1 MSNSRKLTY
10 YSVDEPAADL
20 SDKNDAHEWVEP
32 APASMSAPISQ
43 KSGRWGRW
51 LAIGFIVALT
61 AALIEAILLVLER
74 LQQNVFLGSLWALN
88 FGVIAFAFIGFI
100 VREVWLLQR
109 LKRRWKRQ
117 TTEFEPEHQLELLQH
132 PDLQH
137 RWQQI
142 KQPYWSAD
150 EARERFEVDI
160 LSRVDQ
166 QATRIVSRWAAE
178 AAAMVAVSPFALLDM
193 LIVMWRNQRMISR
206 IAGLYGVKL
215 GYWAR
220 VRLWRQMFAN
230 IAYAGLSEVA
240 ADLGA
245 QWVSAELLT
254 RLSTRAGQ
262 GLGAGLLTA
271 RLGYQVISLCR
282 PMPFEKVK
290 KPGYLKLQKDLLSQ
304 LKNIL
309 PSVYKTR
316 QAKAKAAAEQQV
328 EN

>member
-1 MSNSRKLTY
+1 M
-10 YSVDEPAADL
+10 DEPAVEV
-20 SDKNDAHEWVEP
+20 SDNKEASEVPGHETD
-32 APASMSAPISQ
+32 SSQ
-43 KSGRWGRW
+43 RTARVKSGRWGKW
-51 LAIGFIVALT
+51 LVLGLVFALSAAVIESVLIVA
-61 AALIEAILLVLER
+61 ER
-74 LQQNVFLGSLWALN
+74 FQQNIFLGSLWALG
-88 FGVIAFAFIGFI
+88 FGIIALAFLSFM
-100 VREVWLLQR
+100 VREIWLLQK
-109 LKRRWKRQ
+109 LKRRWKKQ
-117 TTEFEPEHQLELLQH
+117 AGEPKPEQQLKLLQH
-132 PDLQH
+132 PDLEH

-150 EARERFEVDI
+150 EERERFEVDV

-166 QATRIVSRWAAE
+166 QATRVISRWSAE

-193 LIVMWRNQRMISR
+193 LILVWRNQRMISR
-206 IAGLYGVKL
+206 IAELYGVKL

-220 VRLWRQMFAN
+220 VRLWRQVFAN
-230 IAYAGLSEVA
+230 IVYAGLSEVA
-240 ADLGA
+240 VDLGA

-271 RLGYQVISLCR
+271 RLGYQVIELCR

-304 LKNIL
+304 LKNVL
-309 PSVYKTR
+309 PFVYKSR
-316 QAKAKAAAEQQV
+316 QAKAKAATEQEV

>member
-1 MSNSRKLTY
+1 VSDSRKLTY
-10 YSVDEPAADL
+10 YSVEEPA
-20 SDKNDAHEWVEP
+20 VEVSEGSNVP
-32 APASMSAPISQ
+32 EALKPEPTAGTVERKPR
-43 KSGRWGRW
+43 RWGKW
-51 LAIGFIVALT
+51 LAVGVVFALS
-61 AALIEAILLVLER
+61 AALIEAVLMVLER
-74 LQQNVFLGSLWALN
+74 LQQNIFLGSLWAVG
-88 FGVIAFAFIGFI
+88 FGVIALAFLSFI
-100 VREVWLLQR
+100 VREVWLLQL
-109 LKRRWKRQ
+109 LKRRWKKQ
-117 TTEFEPEHQLELLQH
+117 SVEPEPEQQLQLLQH
-132 PDLQH
+132 PDLEH

-150 EARERFEVDI
+150 EERERFEVDI

-166 QATRIVSRWAAE
+166 QATRVISRWSAE

-206 IAGLYGVKL
+206 IAELYGVKL

-220 VRLWRQMFAN
+220 IRLWRQVFVN

-240 ADLGA
+240 VDLGA

-271 RLGYQVISLCR
+271 RLGYQVIELCR
-282 PMPFEKVK
+282 PMPFVQVK

-304 LKNIL
+304 LKSVL
-309 PSVYKTR
+309 PFVYKSR
-316 QAKAKAAAEQQV
+316 QAKAKASSEHEV

>member
-1 MSNSRKLTY
+1 MSDSRKLTY
-10 YSVDEPAADL
+10 YSVEEPAIEVSEKGSVPDIP
-20 SDKNDAHEWVEP
+20 EP
-32 APASMSAPISQ
+32 EPTTTGVGRKP
-43 KSGRWGRW
+43 GRWGKW
-51 LAIGFIVALT
+51 LALGVVFALS
-61 AALIEAILLVLER
+61 AALIEAVLMVLER
-74 LQQNVFLGSLWALN
+74 LQQNVLLGSLWAVG
-88 FGVIAFAFIGFI
+88 FGVIALAFLSFI
-100 VREVWLLQR
+100 VREIWLLQR
-109 LKRRWKRQ
+109 LKSRWKKQ
-117 TTEFEPEHQLELLQH
+117 SAEPQPQQQLQLLQH
-132 PDLQH
+132 PDLEH

-150 EARERFEVDI
+150 EERERFEVDI

-166 QATRIVSRWAAE
+166 QATRVISRWSAE

-193 LIVMWRNQRMISR
+193 LIVMWRNQQMISR
-206 IAGLYGVKL
+206 IAELYGVKL

-220 VRLWRQMFAN
+220 VRLWRQVFAN

-271 RLGYQVISLCR
+271 RLGYQVIELCR

-304 LKNIL
+304 LKSVL
-309 PSVYKTR
+309 PFVYKSR
-316 QAKAKAAAEQQV
+316 QAKAKAAAEQEV

>member
-1 MSNSRKLTY
+1 MSDSRKLTY
-10 YSVDEPAADL
+10 YSVEEPAVEV
-20 SDKNDAHEWVEP
+20 SDKNNAHDLVDQEP
-32 APASMSAPISQ
+32 VPVKAANSGKP
-43 KSGRWGRW
+43 GRWGKW
-51 LAIGFIVALT
+51 LVIGVVFALT
-61 AALIEAILLVLER
+61 AALIEAVLMVLER
-74 LQQNVFLGSLWALN
+74 LQQNIFLGSLWAVG
-88 FGVIAFAFIGFI
+88 FGVIALAFIGFI

-109 LKRRWKRQ
+109 LKERWKRQ
-117 TTEFEPEHQLELLQH
+117 TTAFKPEQQLQLLQH
-132 PDLQH
+132 PDLEH
-137 RWQQI
+137 RWEQI

-150 EARERFEVDI
+150 EERERFEVDI

-166 QATRIVSRWAAE
+166 QATRVISRWSAE

-193 LIVMWRNQRMISR
+193 LIVMWRNQSMISR

-220 VRLWRQMFAN
+220 IRLWRRVFAN

-271 RLGYQVISLCR
+271 RLGYQVIELCR
-282 PMPFEKVK
+282 PMPFEQVK

-304 LKNIL
+304 LKNVL
-309 PSVYKTR
+309 PFVYKSR
-316 QAKAKAAAEQQV
+316 QAKAKTTAEQEV

>member
-1 MSNSRKLTY
+1 
-10 YSVDEPAADL
+10 VEEPA
-20 SDKNDAHEWVEP
+20 VEVSEGSNVP
-32 APASMSAPISQ
+32 EALKPEPTAGTVERKPR
-43 KSGRWGRW
+43 RWGKW
-51 LAIGFIVALT
+51 LAVGVVFALS
-61 AALIEAILLVLER
+61 AALIEAVLMVLER
-74 LQQNVFLGSLWALN
+74 LQQNIFLGSLWAVG
-88 FGVIAFAFIGFI
+88 FGVIALAFLSFI
-100 VREVWLLQR
+100 VREVWLLQL
-109 LKRRWKRQ
+109 LKRRWKKQ
-117 TTEFEPEHQLELLQH
+117 SVEPEPEQQLQLLQH
-132 PDLQH
+132 PDLEH

-150 EARERFEVDI
+150 EERERFEVDI

-166 QATRIVSRWAAE
+166 QATRVISRWSAE

-206 IAGLYGVKL
+206 IAELYGVKL

-220 VRLWRQMFAN
+220 IRLWRQVFVN

-240 ADLGA
+240 VDLGA

-271 RLGYQVISLCR
+271 RLGYQVIELCR
-282 PMPFEKVK
+282 PMPFVQVK

-304 LKNIL
+304 LKSVL
-309 PSVYKTR
+309 PFVYKSR
-316 QAKAKAAAEQQV
+316 QAKAKASSEHEV

>member
-1 MSNSRKLTY
+1 VSDSRKLTY
-10 YSVDEPAADL
+10 YSVEEPAVEVSESSNVPDGLKPEPAAGTVDR
-20 SDKNDAHEWVEP
+20 KR
-32 APASMSAPISQ
+32 
-43 KSGRWGRW
+43 GRWGKW
-51 LAIGFIVALT
+51 LAVGVVFALS
-61 AALIEAILLVLER
+61 AALIEAVLMVLER
-74 LQQNVFLGSLWALN
+74 LQQNIFLGSLWAVG
-88 FGVIAFAFIGFI
+88 FGVIALAFLSFI

-109 LKRRWKRQ
+109 LKRRWKKQ
-117 TTEFEPEHQLELLQH
+117 SDEPEPEQQLQLLQH
-132 PDLQH
+132 PDLEH

-150 EARERFEVDI
+150 EERERFEVDI

-166 QATRIVSRWAAE
+166 QTTRVISRWSAE

-206 IAGLYGVKL
+206 IAELYGVKL

-220 VRLWRQMFAN
+220 IRLWRQVFAN

-240 ADLGA
+240 VDLGA

-271 RLGYQVISLCR
+271 RLGYQVIELCR
-282 PMPFEKVK
+282 PMPFVNVK

-304 LKNIL
+304 LKSVL
-309 PSVYKTR
+309 PFVYKSR
-316 QAKAKAAAEQQV
+316 QAKAKAASEQEV

>member
-1 MSNSRKLTY
+1 MSDSRKLTY
-10 YSVDEPAADL
+10 YSVEEPA
-20 SDKNDAHEWVEP
+20 VEVSEGSNVP
-32 APASMSAPISQ
+32 EALKPEPTAGTVERKPR
-43 KSGRWGRW
+43 RWGKW
-51 LAIGFIVALT
+51 LAVGVVFALS
-61 AALIEAILLVLER
+61 AALIEAVLMVLER
-74 LQQNVFLGSLWALN
+74 LQQNIFLGSLWAVG
-88 FGVIAFAFIGFI
+88 FGVIALAFLSFI
-100 VREVWLLQR
+100 VREVWLLQL
-109 LKRRWKRQ
+109 LKRRWKKQ
-117 TTEFEPEHQLELLQH
+117 SVEPEPEQQLQLLQH
-132 PDLQH
+132 PDLEH

-150 EARERFEVDI
+150 EERERFEVDI

-166 QATRIVSRWAAE
+166 QATRVISRWSAE

-206 IAGLYGVKL
+206 IAELYGVKL

-220 VRLWRQMFAN
+220 IRLWRQVFVN

-240 ADLGA
+240 VDLGA

-271 RLGYQVISLCR
+271 RLGYQVIELCR
-282 PMPFEKVK
+282 PMPFVQVK

-304 LKNIL
+304 LKSVL
-309 PSVYKTR
+309 PFVYKSR
-316 QAKAKAAAEQQV
+316 QAKAKASSEHEV

>member
-1 MSNSRKLTY
+1 M
-10 YSVDEPAADL
+10 DEPAVEV
-20 SDKNDAHEWVEP
+20 SDNTETSEVSGHESDSSQR
-32 APASMSAPISQ
+32 AASL
-43 KSGRWGRW
+43 KSGRWGKW
-51 LAIGFIVALT
+51 LVIGLVFALLAAVIESVLIV
-61 AALIEAILLVLER
+61 IER
-74 LQQNVFLGSLWALN
+74 FQQNIFLGSLWALG
-88 FGVIAFAFIGFI
+88 FGIIALAILSFM
-100 VREVWLLQR
+100 VREIWLLQK
-109 LKRRWKRQ
+109 LKKRWKKQ
-117 TTEFEPEHQLELLQH
+117 CENPKPEQQLQLLQH
-132 PDLQH
+132 PDLEH

-142 KQPYWSAD
+142 KQPYWSA
-150 EARERFEVDI
+150 EEERERFEVDV

-166 QATRIVSRWAAE
+166 QATRIISRWSAE

-206 IAGLYGVKL
+206 IAELYGVKL

-220 VRLWRQMFAN
+220 VRLWRQVFAN
-230 IAYAGLSEVA
+230 IVYAGLSEVA
-240 ADLGA
+240 VDLGA

-271 RLGYQVISLCR
+271 RLGYQVTELCR

-304 LKNIL
+304 LKSVL
-309 PSVYKTR
+309 PFVYKSR
-316 QAKAKAAAEQQV
+316 QTKAKTTDEQQV

>member
-1 MSNSRKLTY
+1 MSDSRKLTY
-10 YSVDEPAADL
+10 YSVEEPAVEV
-20 SDKNDAHEWVEP
+20 SDDNHLPEVTEPEP
-32 APASMSAPISQ
+32 ANVSIAR
-43 KSGRWGRW
+43 KSGRWGKW
-51 LAIGFIVALT
+51 LAVGVVFALS
-61 AALIEAILLVLER
+61 AALIEAVLMVLER
-74 LQQNVFLGSLWALN
+74 LQQNVVLGSLWAVG
-88 FGVIAFAFIGFI
+88 FGVIVFAFLSFI
-100 VREVWLLQR
+100 VREIWLLQR
-109 LKRRWKRQ
+109 LKRRWKKQ
-117 TTEFEPEHQLELLQH
+117 SAEPEQQLQLLEH
-132 PDLQH
+132 PDLEH

-142 KQPYWSAD
+142 KQSYWSAD
-150 EARERFEVDI
+150 EKRERFEVDI

-166 QATRIVSRWAAE
+166 QATRVISRWSAE

-206 IAGLYGVKL
+206 IAELYGVKL

-220 VRLWRQMFAN
+220 VRLWRQVFAN

-271 RLGYQVISLCR
+271 RLGYQVIELCR

-304 LKNIL
+304 LKSVL
-309 PSVYKTR
+309 PFVYKSR
-316 QAKAKAAAEQQV
+316 QTKAKAGAEQKV

>member
-1 MSNSRKLTY
+1 MSDSRKLTY
-10 YSVDEPAADL
+10 YSVDEPAVEV
-20 SDKNDAHEWVEP
+20 SDKNKSHYLVEQEP
-32 APASMSAPISQ
+32 VPVTAANAGKP
-43 KSGRWGRW
+43 GRWGKW
-51 LAIGFIVALT
+51 LAIGVVFALT
-61 AALIEAILLVLER
+61 AALIEAVLMVLER
-74 LQQNVFLGSLWALN
+74 LQQNIFLGSLWAVG
-88 FGVIAFAFIGFI
+88 FGVIALAFIGFI
-100 VREVWLLQR
+100 VREIWLLQR
-109 LKRRWKRQ
+109 LKKRWKRQ
-117 TTEFEPEHQLELLQH
+117 TTAFKPEQQLQLLQH
-132 PDLQH
+132 PDLEH
-137 RWQQI
+137 RWEQI

-150 EARERFEVDI
+150 EERERFEVDI

-166 QATRIVSRWAAE
+166 QATRVISRWSAE

-193 LIVMWRNQRMISR
+193 LIVMWRNQSMISR

-220 VRLWRQMFAN
+220 IRLWRQVFAN

-271 RLGYQVISLCR
+271 RLGYQVIELCR

-304 LKNIL
+304 LKNVL
-309 PSVYKTR
+309 PFVYKSR
-316 QAKAKAAAEQQV
+316 QAKAKTTAEQEV